1 MGFTYNDITS
11 KSMGLKARLTSWQ
24 VCGRLRNFTTTV
36 PGKYGVTDFGAD
48 LDYREISVSCNIF
61 PKHSFAALVAA
72 LDEIAA
78 WLDPLGGLKQ
88 LVFDDIPDRY
98 FMARLNDA
106 VDCERLLRSAGSFD
120 LTFFCPDP
128 FAYAVEDETFSIAA
142 QGSSTVTRLT
152 GNMES
157 NPIYRIEGV
166 ISSGAGN
173 SISITTNGQ
182 ELKIVNA
189 TLASGETLVVD
200 TEKMT
205 AYVED
210 ENGLILRNA
219 LPYLEE
225 LNFPSLA
232 VGSNTVSVTAANA
245 TFTGLEIQ
253 ARSRWR

>member
-1 MGFTYNDITS
+1 MGFQYNGIS
-11 KSMGLKARLTSWQ
+11 SQSMNIKARLTGWQ
-24 VCGRLRNFTTTV
+24 MVPALRSNTETV
-36 PGKYGVTDFGAD
+36 PGKAGLADFGAD
-48 LDYREISVSCNIF
+48 SGERYIDVSCNVY
-61 PKHSFAALVAA
+61 PQKTFAGLVAV
-72 LDEIAA
+72 LDRAAA
-78 WLDPLGGLKQ
+78 WLDPTVGTKQ
-88 LVFDDIPDRY
+88 LVLDDVPDRY
-98 FMARLNDA
+98 FMARLNAA
-106 VDCERLLRSAGSFD
+106 VECERLLRSSGSFD

-128 FAYAVEDETFSIAA
+128 FGYAIEDETFSITEA
-142 QGSSTVTRLT
+142 GNSTVTRLI

-166 ISSGAGN
+166 ITSGASN
-173 SISITTNGQ
+173 SISIATNGQ

-200 TEKMT
+200 TDRMT

-210 ENGLILRNA
+210 ADGIILRNA

-225 LNFPSLA
+225 LNFPTLA
-232 VGSNTVSVTAANA
+232 VGSNTVSVTAENA

>member
-1 MGFTYNDITS
+1 MGFSYNDITS

-24 VCGRLRNFTTTV
+24 VSGSLRNFTTTV

-48 LDYREISVSCNIF
+48 FDYREIVVSCSIF
-61 PKHSFAALVAA
+61 PRHSFSALVST
-72 LDEIAA
+72 LDDIAA
-78 WLDPLGGLKQ
+78 WLDPVGGLKQ
-88 LVFDDIPDRY
+88 LV
-98 FMARLNDA
+98 
-106 VDCERLLRSAGSFD
+106 LRSSGSFD

-128 FAYAVEDETFSIAA
+128 FGYAIEDETFSIAEE
-142 QGSSTVTRLT
+142 GNSTITRLI

-166 ISSGAGN
+166 ITSGAGN

-200 TEKMT
+200 TDRMT

-210 ENGLILRNA
+210 ADGIILRNA

-225 LNFPSLA
+225 LNFPTLA